1 MHGTTAPR
9 GNQMLSAPA
18 SIVTE
23 QGRLRE
29 NVRGSITITV
39 EAVDLVTITY
49 YTGTHTEHAIL
60 SGEHWDSYAKA
71 VAGVDRAVRRARLKA
86 VKATEAVA

>member
-1 MHGTTAPR
+1 MHST
-9 GNQMLSAPA
+9 PA

-23 QGRLRE
+23 IGRLRE
-29 NVRGSITITV
+29 NVRGHVAIAV

-49 YTGTHTEHAIL
+49 YTGTHTETCVL

-71 VAGVDRAVRRARLKA
+71 VANAERTVKRNRMRTLSLTAPAV
-86 VKATEAVA
+86 EVAS